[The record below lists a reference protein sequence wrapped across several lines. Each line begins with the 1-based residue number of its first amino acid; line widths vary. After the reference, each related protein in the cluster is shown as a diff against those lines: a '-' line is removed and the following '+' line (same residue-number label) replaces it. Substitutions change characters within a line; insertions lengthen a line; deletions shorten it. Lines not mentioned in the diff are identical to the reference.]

1 MPEYLAP
8 AVYVEEIDTGNKPI
22 EGVSTSTAGMIGV
35 TERGP
40 ANVPIL
46 VTSYGEYFR
55 WFGERLNRADF
66 GDYCYLP
73 HAVEGFFTNGG
84 KRIFIT
90 RVEANGAT
98 RASFELH
105 DRGNSNSTSTLL
117 LRAAAAGTGTNGNTP
132 IYVLDINT
140 PIASALANG
149 DRIRLGDDS
158 DAEYRVVATVEPLAN
173 TTHVPLSF
181 PLSRTHDAGVRVD
194 HINRVIVA
202 FPSTATALTLAEDAQ
217 AGDNEIVLSGVSG
230 DIASLA
236 ADQLL
241 EMGAQFSSEH
251 RFIRTATIDPA
262 DNTRVT
268 VTLDSPLALA
278 QANGANLVRRL
289 DINLANVAVPVDDD
303 TLSVAAHAG
312 DRVAYVVDRNNNFD
326 DRDDLIIFDI
336 NTVATREA
344 RRIGDLSMLPL
355 ATGAYGVCP
364 AGSIVERV
372 DLGDDGTV
380 TAKALTA
387 AARAGIAVIAL
398 DNRVGLTVNG
408 VLRIGASPN
417 DEYLTIA
424 ALPNP
429 SPGNAAPNAGNV
441 VLTYP
446 FNRDHPVGTPVQ
458 LQNNPVVNSTRP
470 ATTLLMDTFNESV
483 SLPVT
488 DGTGYAQDEFV
499 RLTPAGAQAMYHR
512 LAANAV
518 GLDARL
524 VDLTIP
530 LSRAHSAGAAVA
542 ERDRLLTIEA
552 LDSGDWGNRLR
563 VSVQDEPAGIVSRTS
578 VSNVIDANHIRLA
591 SAAGVEPGTIL
602 GVFNPVDGTVVG
614 DLLKVT
620 EVNRAANFTIT
631 LDGTGISA
639 VQSAPGLAIRSR
651 EFRLTVYLFRQPD
664 PALPSRNETIL
675 DTEVFRSLSMD
686 PRHSRYVQDIVGDI
700 NGPLRLSD
708 RRPEGESRYIRVH
721 DTAQDLA
728 EPARTTTLASIRRGP
743 ENLVDVLPDGRQR
756 PARHPLGDV
765 AHGTDS
771 IGTLTET
778 DYVGQDDPN
787 PENRSGL
794 NSLRNIEEISIVACP
809 GRTTSVIQNALIN
822 HCELMRYRFA
832 VLDGPRPPQD
842 TLSDVQTQRQQFDTK
857 YAALYHPWLLIPD
870 PYPTNLSQVADYP
883 IPPSGH
889 MVGVYARTDIE
900 RGVHKA
906 PANEVVRGV
915 IGLQR
920 KLNKE
925 QHDILNPYPVNINV
939 IRDFRD
945 NNRGIRVYGG
955 RVITSDSDWK
965 YVNVRRLLI
974 FIEASIDRGLQ
985 WVVFEPNAEPLWARV
1000 RRSISNFLTLVWR
1013 NGGLEG
1019 TKVEEAYFVKCDRT
1033 TMTQTDIDSGRLIC
1047 VVGVAPVKP
1056 AEFVIVRIGLWTAHA
1071 ED

>member
-46 VTSYGEYFR
+46 VTSYGEYQR

-73 HAVEGFFTNGG
+73 NAVEGFFTNGG
-84 KRIFIT
+84 KRVFIT
-90 RVEANGAT
+90 RVEANGAA

-105 DRGNSNSTSTLL
+105 DRGNNNSASTSL

-149 DRIRLGDDS
+149 DRIRLGSDS
-158 DAEYRVVATVEPLAN
+158 DAEYRVVATVEPPAN

-181 PLSRTHDAGVRVD
+181 PLSRTHNPGVPVN

-202 FPSTATALTLAEDAQ
+202 FPSTATALALAQDAHP
-217 AGDNEIVLSGVSG
+217 GDNEIVLSGVSG
-230 DIASLA
+230 DVASLA

-241 EMGAQFSSEH
+241 EIGPQFSSEH
-251 RFIRTATIDPA
+251 RFIRTATIDPS

-268 VTLDSPLALA
+268 VALDSPLTLA
-278 QANGANLVRRL
+278 RANGANLVRRL
-289 DINLANVAVPVDDD
+289 DINLANIAVPVDDD
-303 TLSVAAHAG
+303 TLSVVAHAG

-326 DRDDLIIFDI
+326 DRDDLVIFNI
-336 NTVATREA
+336 NTAATREM

-355 ATGAYGVCP
+355 ATGTYGVCP

-387 AARAGIAVIAL
+387 AARAGTAVIAL

-446 FNRDHPVGTPVQ
+446 LNRDHPIGTPVQ
-458 LQNNPVVNSTRP
+458 LQNNPVLNSTRP
-470 ATTLLMDTFNESV
+470 ATTLLMDADDESV

-512 LAANAV
+512 LSANAV
-518 GLDARL
+518 GLDVRL
-524 VDLTIP
+524 VDLTVP
-530 LSRAHSAGAAVA
+530 LSRAHPAGAAVA

-563 VSVQDEPAGIVSRTS
+563 VSVQDEPAGIVSRTT

-602 GVFNPVDGTVVG
+602 EVFNPTDGTVVG
-614 DLLKVT
+614 DRLKVT

-631 LDGTGISA
+631 LDGSGISA
-639 VQSAPGLAIRSR
+639 AQSAPGLAMRSR

-708 RRPEGESRYIRVH
+708 RRPEGESGYIRVS
-721 DTAQDLA
+721 DMNPSTD
-728 EPARTTTLASIRRGP
+728 IRLGP
-743 ENLVDVLPDGRQR
+743 EPLMDVLPDGRQR

-765 AHGTDS
+765 VHGTDS
-771 IGTLTET
+771 IGTLTEN
-778 DYVGQDDPN
+778 DYVGQDGPD
-787 PENRSGL
+787 PENRTGL

-809 GRTTSVIQNALIN
+809 GRTTAVIQNALIN

-870 PYPTNLSQVADYP
+870 PYPANLSQIADYP

-889 MVGVYARTDIE
+889 MVGIYARTDIE

-906 PANEVVRGV
+906 PANEVVRG
-915 IGLQR
+915 ITGLQR
-920 KLNKE
+920 ILNKE

-1071 ED
+1071 TD

>member
-8 AVYVEEIDTGNKPI
+8 GVYVEEVDTGSKPV

-46 VTSYGEYFR
+46 VTSYGEYVR

-73 HAVEGFFTNGG
+73 NAVEGFFTNGG
-84 KRIFIT
+84 KRVFIT
-90 RVEANGAT
+90 RVEANGAA

-105 DRGNSNSTSTLL
+105 DRGNSNSASTLL
-117 LRAAAAGTGTNGNTP
+117 LRAAAAGKGTSGNTP

-149 DRIRLGDDS
+149 NRIRLGSDS
-158 DAEYRVVATVEPLAN
+158 DAEYRVVGTVEPPAN

-181 PLSRTHDAGVRVD
+181 PLSRPHDAGVSVN

-202 FPSTATALTLAEDAQ
+202 FPSTATALALAQDAHPE
-217 AGDNEIVLSGVSG
+217 DNEIVLSGVSG
-230 DIASLA
+230 DVASLA
-236 ADQLL
+236 TDQLL
-241 EMGAQFSSEH
+241 EIGVQFSSEH
-251 RFIRTATIDPA
+251 RFIRTATIDPS
-262 DNTRVT
+262 DNTHIT
-268 VTLDSPLALA
+268 VTLDSPLTLALA
-278 QANGANLVRRL
+278 SGVNLARRL

-303 TLSVAAHAG
+303 ILSVAAHAG
-312 DRVAYVVDRNNNFD
+312 DRVAYVVDRNTNFD
-326 DRDDLIIFDI
+326 DRDDLVIFDS
-336 NTVATREA
+336 TSGATREA

-355 ATGAYGVCP
+355 ATGTYGVCP
-364 AGSIVERV
+364 SGSIVERV

-380 TAKALTA
+380 TAKTLTA
-387 AARAGIAVIAL
+387 AARAGTAVIAL
-398 DNRVGLTVNG
+398 DNRVDLAVNG
-408 VLRIGASPN
+408 VLRLGASPN

-424 ALPNP
+424 VLPNR
-429 SPGNAAPNAGNV
+429 SPGNAAPDAGNV
-441 VLTYP
+441 VLVYP
-446 FNRDHPVGTPVQ
+446 LNRDHPVGTPVV
-458 LQNNPVVNSTRP
+458 LQIHPILNSTRP
-470 ATTLLMDTFNESV
+470 ATALLMDADDGSV

-499 RLTPAGAQAMYHR
+499 RLTPAGAQAMYYR
-512 LAANAV
+512 LSANAV

-524 VDLTIP
+524 VDLTVP
-530 LSRAHSAGAAVA
+530 LSRAHQAGAAVA
-542 ERDRLLTIEA
+542 ERDRVLTIEA
-552 LDSGDWGNRLR
+552 LDSGDWGNRVR
-563 VSVQDEPAGIVSRTS
+563 VSVQDEPAGIVSRTT
-578 VSNVIDANHIRLA
+578 VSSVIDANHIRLA

-602 GVFNPVDGTVVG
+602 EVFNPVDGMVVG
-614 DLLKVT
+614 NLLKVT

-631 LDGTGISA
+631 LDGAGISVA
-639 VQSAPGLAIRSR
+639 QSAPGLAIRSR
-651 EFRLTVYLFRQPD
+651 EFRLAVYLFRQPD

-686 PRHSRYVQDIVGDI
+686 LRHSRYVQDIVGDI

-728 EPARTTTLASIRRGP
+728 EPARTTTLASIRLGP
-743 ENLVDVLPDGRQR
+743 EPLVDVLPDGRQR
-756 PARHPLGDV
+756 SARHPLGDV
-765 AHGTDS
+765 VHGSDS
-771 IGTLTET
+771 VGTLTEN

-787 PENRSGL
+787 PENRTGL

-809 GRTTSVIQNALIN
+809 GRTTVVIQNALIN

-857 YAALYHPWLLIPD
+857 YAALYHPWVLIPD
-870 PYPTNLSQVADYP
+870 PYPVNLSQIADYP

-889 MVGVYARTDIE
+889 IVGIYARTDIE

-906 PANEVVRGV
+906 PANEVVRG
-915 IGLQR
+915 ITGLQR
-920 KLNKE
+920 LLAKE

-965 YVNVRRLLI
+965 YVNVRRLVI

-1033 TMTQTDIDSGRLIC
+1033 TMTQTDIDGGRLIV

-1071 ED
+1071 DE

>member
-8 AVYVEEIDTGNKPI
+8 AVYVEEIDSGNKPI
-22 EGVSTSTAGMIGV
+22 DGVSTSTAGMIGV

-40 ANVPIL
+40 AAVPIL
-46 VTSYGEYFR
+46 VTSYGEYVR

-73 HAVEGFFTNGG
+73 HAVEGFFINGG
-84 KRIFIT
+84 KRVYIT
-90 RVEANGAT
+90 RVEATGAA

-105 DRGNSNSTSTLL
+105 DRGNNNSASTSL
-117 LRAAAAGTGTNGNTP
+117 LRAAAAGTGTNANTP

-158 DAEYRVVATVEPLAN
+158 DAEYRLVATVEPLAN
-173 TTHVPLSF
+173 TTHAPLSL

-202 FPSTATALTLAEDAQ
+202 FPSTATALALAQDAHT
-217 AGDNEIVLSGVSG
+217 GDSEIVLTGVTG
-230 DIASLA
+230 DVASLA

-241 EMGAQFSSEH
+241 EIGPQFSSEH
-251 RFIRTATIDPA
+251 RFIRTITIDPT

-268 VTLDSPLALA
+268 VALDSPLALA
-278 QANGANLVRRL
+278 QAGGANLVRRL
-289 DINLANVAVPVDDD
+289 DINLTNIAVPVDDD
-303 TLSVAAHAG
+303 TLSVAARTG
-312 DRVAYVVDRNNNFD
+312 DRIAYLVDRNNNFD

-336 NTVATREA
+336 NTAATREA
-344 RRIGDLSMLPL
+344 RRLGDLSMLPL

-372 DLGDDGTV
+372 DLGDNGTV
-380 TAKALTA
+380 TLKALTA
-387 AARAGIAVIAL
+387 AGRAGTAVIAL

-408 VLRIGASPN
+408 LLRIGAPPN

-441 VLTYP
+441 VLAYP
-446 FNRDHPVGTPVQ
+446 LNRDHPLAAPVQ
-458 LQNNPVVNSTRP
+458 LQNNPAVNSTRP
-470 ATTLLMDTFNESV
+470 ATTLLMDADNGGV

-499 RLTPAGAQAMYHR
+499 RLTPAGAQAMHHR
-512 LAANAV
+512 LAANAA

-524 VDLTIP
+524 VDLSVP
-530 LSRAHSAGAAVA
+530 LSRAHPAGAAVA
-542 ERDRLLTIEA
+542 ERAPLVTLQA

-563 VSVQDEPAGIVSRTS
+563 VSVQDEPAGIVSRTT
-578 VSNVIDANHIRLA
+578 VSNVIDANHIRLV

-602 GVFNPVDGTVVG
+602 EVFNPVTGTVVG
-614 DLLKVT
+614 DRLKVT

-631 LDGTGISA
+631 LDGAGIA
-639 VQSAPGLAIRSR
+639 AAQSAPGLAIRSK

-675 DTEVFRSLSMD
+675 DTEVFRYLSMD
-686 PRHSRYVQDIVGDI
+686 RRHSRYVQDIIGDI

-708 RRPEGESRYIRVH
+708 RRPEGESRYIRGG
-721 DTAQDLA
+721 DMNPSTD
-728 EPARTTTLASIRRGP
+728 IRLGP
-743 ENLVDVLPDGRQR
+743 EPLVDVLPDGRRR

-765 AHGTDS
+765 VHGTDS
-771 IGTLTET
+771 IGTLAEN
-778 DYVGQDDPN
+778 DFVGQDDPN
-787 PENRSGL
+787 PENRTGL
-794 NSLRNIEEISIVACP
+794 HSLRNIEEISIVACP
-809 GRTTSVIQNALIN
+809 GRTTAVIQNALIN

-870 PYPTNLSQVADYP
+870 PYPANLSQIADYP

-889 MVGVYARTDIE
+889 MVGIYARTDIE

-906 PANEVVRGV
+906 PANEVVRG
-915 IGLQR
+915 ITGLQR
-920 KLNKE
+920 ILNKE

-974 FIEASIDRGLQ
+974 FVEASIDRGLQ

-1019 TKVEEAYFVKCDRT
+1019 AKVEEAYFVKCDRT

-1056 AEFVIVRIGLWTAHA
+1056 AEFVIVRIGLWTAHG